1 MSDLDE
7 LDDQPETADL
17 RAEGV
22 AASRTPRTL
31 LSGIA
36 LFAPTAYAAAV
47 VMRDSPH
54 AMATRVAI
62 GALAIGLVA
71 RVSSALDDLAGE
83 PRAHG
88 RVALASGMVAATL
101 AAGLPL
107 HRAETPMLARLAIV
121 AAAAVSVASAVRSA
135 ASLAGLGGIG
145 ALPTEPIARIARRM
159 SLSWLIAGATV
170 VISLLPMAHGLVSL
184 AITVRIPLVA
194 TIAAATILQLVAA
207 GRRRRHELGARERHE
222 LLLGAATLAI
232 PGSILIATGLEPFSM
247 RPRVEALVVI
257 PALAIAAAVLFAHV
271 VADPVRAAT
280 RVGRAWV
287 VLTATSVAGFAVLL
301 ASSSIS
307 TALALGV
314 VIGLCTDFLS
324 RVLGVEGPRV
334 IAVRESVKR
343 ARDAATTNDPN
354 EVARG
359 VLASLRVLSGPPT
372 VDGKSTP
379 RMLLFS
385 PLREVV
391 LDAAGEPRTRDPVPH
406 AEPIP
411 DPDAPSPVSRVVPAE
426 LLRLAAEEPLGVV
439 RTSVL
444 RALEVRR
451 PDLRPALR
459 FCEQREIAAVVS
471 VVVDGELDGVLMLPE
486 SSEARDLGLPAVRA
500 LRTIS
505 RLCAT
510 RLSLEAAL
518 ARASAR
524 AQRAELRAREIEHV
538 VERAHHREDRLANAV
553 AAAARPLERGVA
565 IAGYAPASRALMSEL
580 DALARSQSH
589 LIMVHRPGTDPVP
602 WVARLHRESG
612 RAGALY
618 VVDAGRQD
626 GADPRTWNDPV
637 LSPIE
642 LARDGTL
649 CVLSSH
655 ALPRDAQKRLL
666 GALSFRE
673 GPGADP
679 SPVDV
684 RVVFAVA
691 SVDPEHDALD
701 RMRAA
706 LDEALLAHLRE
717 IPVRIVPLARRT
729 EDLHAIALDRLAA
742 LGIALRGEP
751 LGIAPEAVAILV
763 EHAWTGDDLELDDVL
778 LRAAV
783 RAGGRRV
790 EASDLRG
797 VLSPTD
803 PDGSN
808 APA

>member
-1 MSDLDE
+1 MNDLDE

-22 AASRTPRTL
+22 AASRSPRTL

-47 VMRDSPH
+47 VLRDSPH
-54 AMATRVAI
+54 ATAVRVAI

-71 RVSSALDDLAGE
+71 RVSSALDDLSRDA
-83 PRAHG
+83 RAPG
-88 RVALASGMVAATL
+88 RIALASGMVGATL
-101 AAGLPL
+101 ASGLPL
-107 HRAETPMLARLAIV
+107 HHPETPLLARIAVV
-121 AAAAVSVASAVRSA
+121 AASALAVASAIRSA
-135 ASLAGLGGIG
+135 ASIAGLGGIG
-145 ALPTEPIARIARRM
+145 ALPTEPIVRNARRVAAA
-159 SLSWLIAGATV
+159 WIAVGGTV
-170 VISLLPMAHGLVSL
+170 VTSLLPLTHGLVSL
-184 AITVRIPLVA
+184 AIFIRIPLVA
-194 TIAAATILQLVAA
+194 TITAATVLHLVAS

-222 LLLGAATLAI
+222 LLLGAATLAL
-232 PGSILIATGLEPFSM
+232 PGTIMIATGLTPFSS
-247 RPRVEALVVI
+247 RPRIEMLVVI
-257 PALAIAAAVLFAHV
+257 PALAIAAAVLFTQV

-301 ASSSIS
+301 ASPSSIAV
-307 TALALGV
+307 ALALGV
-314 VIGLCTDFLS
+314 AIGLATDFLS

-334 IAVRESVKR
+334 LGVRDAVKR
-343 ARDAATTNDPN
+343 AREAATTSDPN

-359 VLASLRVLSGPPT
+359 VLASLRILAGPPAL
-372 VDGKSTP
+372 DGKSAP

-411 DPDAPSPVSRVVPAE
+411 DPDAPSPVSRVVPPE
-426 LLRLAAEEPLGVV
+426 LLALAASEPLGVV

-459 FCEQREIAAVVS
+459 FCEQRDVAAVVS
-471 VVVDGELDGVLMLPE
+471 VVVDGELDGVLMLP
-486 SSEARDLGLPAVRA
+486 SSSDPRDLGLAAVRA

-518 ARASAR
+518 ARATAR

-553 AAAARPLERGVA
+553 AAAARPFERGVA
-565 IAGYAPASRALMSEL
+565 IAGYAPASRALEAEL
-580 DALARSQSH
+580 EALSRAQNH
-589 LIMVHRPGTDPVP
+589 LMIVHRPGTDPVP
-602 WVARLHRESG
+602 WIARLHRESG
-612 RAGALY
+612 RSGALH
-618 VVDAGRQD
+618 VVDAGRHE

-649 CVLSSH
+649 CVLSAH
-655 ALPRDAQKRLL
+655 ALPRDAQKRILS
-666 GALSFRE
+666 ALSFRE
-673 GPGADP
+673 GPGSDP

-684 RVVFAVA
+684 RVVFAIA
-691 SVDPEHDALD
+691 STDPEHDPLDRVREALD
-701 RMRAA
+701 A
-706 LDEALLAHLRE
+706 ALLAHVRE
-717 IPVRIVPLARRT
+717 IPLRIVPLARRT

-742 LGIALRGEP
+742 LGIALHGEP
-751 LGIAPEAVAILV
+751 FGIAPEAVALLV
-763 EHAWTGDDLELDDVL
+763 EHPWTGDDLELDDVL
-778 LRAAV
+778 VRAAV
-783 RAGGRRV
+783 HARGRRV
-790 EASDLRG
+790 EASDLRT
-797 VLSPTD
+797 VLS
-803 PDGSN
+803 
-808 APA
+808 